1 MNRINIMKIEYIAFS
16 AVVWC
21 TFNESFSGFN
31 ISLGVLLGVLFFKI
45 SERFLG
51 NHGVEEG
58 NHRNFSLILY
68 ILRLMLEIY
77 INTVSL
83 ILLLIKGRL
92 DPTLVKVRT
101 KGRGRVV
108 SLIANSITLTP
119 KTSCI
124 HKEGEILTILCAHE
138 MSRGEIVDGFE
149 IKTLEE
155 EDLIPSMEFLR
166 GDDL

>member
-1 MNRINIMKIEYIAFS
+1 MAKINIMKIEYSLFS

-21 TFNESFSGFN
+21 AFNESFSGFN
-31 ISLGVLLGVLFFKI
+31 IILGVLLGRLFLKT

-51 NHGVEEG
+51 DSGTKEG
-58 NHRNFSLILY
+58 NHRNFSLTLY
-68 ILRLMLEIY
+68 ILRLMVDIY
-77 INTVSL
+77 INTAGL
-83 ILLLIKGRL
+83 ILLLMRGRL

-101 KGRGRVV
+101 KGRGGVA

-124 HKEGEILTILCAHE
+124 HKEGDMLTVLCARE
-138 MSRGEIVDGFE
+138 MRRGDIVDEFE
-149 IKTLEE
+149 IRTLEE
-155 EDLIPSMEFLR
+155 SDLLPSMEFLR

>member
-1 MNRINIMKIEYIAFS
+1 MNRNNIMKIEYSIFS

-31 ISLGVLLGVLFFKI
+31 IALGVLLGRLFLKI

-51 NHGVEEG
+51 DHEVGKG
-58 NHRNFSLILY
+58 NNKNFSLTLY
-68 ILRLMLEIY
+68 ILRLMVDIY
-77 INTVSL
+77 MNTFSL
-83 ILLLIKGRL
+83 IGLLINRRL

-101 KGRGRVV
+101 KGRGSVG

-119 KTSCI
+119 KTSCV
-124 HKEGEILTILCAHE
+124 HKEGDILTILCAHE
-138 MSRGEIVDGFE
+138 MTRGEIVDGFE
-149 IKTLEE
+149 IRTLEE
-155 EDLIPSMEFLR
+155 KDLIPSIEFLR

>member
-1 MNRINIMKIEYIAFS
+1 MKIINIMKIEYSVFS

-21 TFNESFSGFN
+21 AFNESFSGYN
-31 ISLGVLLGVLFFKI
+31 IILGVLLGRFFFKA

-51 NHGVEEG
+51 DSRMREG
-58 NHRNFSLILY
+58 NHRNFSLTLY
-68 ILRLMLEIY
+68 ILRLMVDIY

-83 ILLLIKGRL
+83 ILLLIDGRL

-101 KGRGRVV
+101 KGRGSVA

-124 HKEGEILTILCAHE
+124 HKEGEVFTILCAHE
-138 MSRGEIVDGFE
+138 MRRGEIVDEFE
-149 IKTLEE
+149 IRTLEE
-155 EDLIPSMEFLR
+155 EHLIPSMEFLR
-166 GDDL
+166 GDDR